1 MDSKRRKVKHVRGG
15 LPAPKSLQ
23 RFWSLP
29 EVKLEPGLSAL
40 PQVKL
45 EPGLSLPQV
54 KYESGGVKR
63 ETRKVKLEPKPN
75 LSDSLKLCYQILK
88 VLFSKKHKAIAWPFY
103 APVDVVKL
111 RLYDYLDIIKQP
123 MDLGTVKR
131 KMENREYSKVAEF
144 AADMHLI
151 FSNCYKYNPKTHDV
165 VIMCEKL
172 ESVFESLYAQ
182 VPSESEDSSDSSS
195 SDSSSSDSSSS
206 DSDSSDSSDSESD
219 FSCLD
224 DEFSR
229 KLGIVQAKL
238 GRLRSQMSQLTEEQ
252 RQLLQEM
259 SKQKEAAIKF
269 DAKGSIIDGL
279 IVKLQWQ
286 EQKLSAEVLSLK
298 HAIRQDSDNSSDS
311 DSEPSQGNGLE
322 SRLDIVKH
330 EGSVVLSKLQDF
342 MAADRKLKRDKN
354 KLQISVEQ
362 LNAKQQ
368 ILDQKRIDL
377 ENKMAKTNGEIAM
390 LMQKKQRQD
399 QACGYNSTRTLVGK
413 PMRVKKAVRGKYVYE
428 N

>member
-15 LPAPKSLQ
+15 LPEPKSLP
-23 RFWSLP
+23 RVWSLP

-63 ETRKVKLEPKPN
+63 EIRKVKLEPKPN
-75 LSDSLKLCYQILK
+75 LSDSLKLCYEILK

-111 RLYDYLDIIKQP
+111 GLYDYLDVIKQP

-165 VIMCEKL
+165 VTMCRKL
-172 ESVFESLYAQ
+172 QSLFESLYAQ
-182 VPSESEDSSDSSS
+182 IPSESED
-195 SDSSSSDSSSS
+195 SSDSSSS

-219 FSCLD
+219 FSYLD
-224 DEFSR
+224 EEVSR
-229 KLGIVQAKL
+229 KLGIARAKL
-238 GRLRSQMSQLTEEQ
+238 GMLRSQMSKLTEEQ
-252 RQLLQEM
+252 RRLLQEL
-259 SKQKEAAIKF
+259 SKQKDTAIKF

-279 IVKLQWQ
+279 IVRLQSQ
-286 EQKLSAEVLSLK
+286 EQKLSAEVLNLK

-311 DSEPSQGNGLE
+311 DSEPSQGNSLE

-330 EGSVVLSKLQDF
+330 KGSVVLSKLQDF
-342 MAADRKLKRDKN
+342 MAADRQLKSDKN
-354 KLQISVEQ
+354 KLQISVQ
-362 LNAKQQ
+362 KLNAEQQ
-368 ILDQKRIDL
+368 ILAQKRIDL
-377 ENKMAKTNGEIAM
+377 ENKMAKINGEISM
-390 LMQKKQRQD
+390 LMQKKQRQN
-399 QACGYNSTRTLVGK
+399 QACGYNSTWTLGGK
-413 PMRVKKAVRGKYVYE
+413 PMRVKKPVRGKAVYE